1 MPVLGIIASQISGHL
16 FTAGTFDSIATFT
29 VGSGGSAGIT
39 FSSIPQTYTHL
50 QIRMIARNS
59 SSSDA
64 VRGQFN
70 SDTTAANYSGHLL
83 YGDGASA
90 GAAAATSFGKFG
102 AGYQAQS
109 STTAGT
115 FGVSVLDILDYT
127 STSKGKTTR
136 FLGGYDANGTGSVGL
151 FSSGYYATPAAIT
164 SIYIFPDSGNFAEY
178 SSFALYGIKGA

>member
-1 MPVLGIIASQISGHL
+1 MSPILGIIASSNFQRVTSSYE
-16 FTAGTFDSIATFT
+16 SIATAT
-29 VGSGGSAGIT
+29 VGSGGSSGIT

-83 YGDGASA
+83 YGDGTSA

-151 FSSGYYATPAAIT
+151 FSSGYYASPAAIT
-164 SIYIFPDSGNFAEY
+164 SIYIFPDSANFTQY

>member
-1 MPVLGIIASQISGHL
+1 MSPILGIIASSNFQRVTSSY
-16 FTAGTFDSIATFT
+16 ASIATTT
-29 VGSGGSAGIT
+29 VGSGGSSGIT

-136 FLGGYDANGTGSVGL
+136 FLGGYDANGTGAVGL
-151 FSSGYYATPAAIT
+151 FSSGYYASPAAIT
-164 SIYIFPDSGNFAEY
+164 SIYIFPDSGNFAQY